1 MLASLLILLAMPV
14 LDLGR
19 FRGVQY
25 RPVSKFIL
33 VTLAVTFVILLQLGS
48 LHVESVRQCA
58 LFVECQKD
66 SSIDSNIL
74 ITLGLGPM
82 ENIWLNIAS
91 LLY

>member
-19 FRGVQY
+19 FRGVQH

-33 VTLAVTFVILLQLGS
+33 VTLAVSFFILLQIGS
-48 LHVESVRQCA
+48 LHVEAVRQCA
-58 LFVECQKD
+58 LFVVCQKD

-82 ENIWLNIAS
+82 EYI
-91 LLY
+91 